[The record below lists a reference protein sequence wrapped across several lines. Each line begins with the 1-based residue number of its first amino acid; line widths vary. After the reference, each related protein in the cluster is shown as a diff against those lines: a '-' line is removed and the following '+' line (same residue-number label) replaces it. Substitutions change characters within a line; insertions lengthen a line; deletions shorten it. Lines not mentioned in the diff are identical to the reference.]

1 MSDSVLALTQISPH
15 VWILPRH
22 PDKNRVQATI
32 GMVLAGSQT
41 ILIDAGNSLH
51 LARQIQA
58 ALAAM
63 DAPPVSHVIYTH
75 HHWDHTFG
83 ACVYGVPAIAH
94 QLSHQ
99 FLSDM
104 RQENLGETHL
114 RTKVERNPKLI
125 LDWTAEDWAEF
136 EIVLPEIT
144 YEAQAQFQFGDV
156 TLELQHVGGVHAADS
171 TVIKVVN
178 DGVMFLGDCYY
189 PAPRYVDTDDQM
201 LDMTMLGSLLQ
212 ENYEHY
218 IDGHNAPMQT
228 RHVRRILR
236 SQALLARL
244 NESRPA

>member
-1 MSDSVLALTQISPH
+1 MLTLTQISPH

-32 GMVLAGSQT
+32 GMVMTGKQT
-41 ILIDAGNSLH
+41 ILIDAGNSLQ

-58 ALAAM
+58 TLAAM
-63 DAPPVSHVIYTH
+63 DAPPISHVVYTH

-94 QLSHQ
+94 RLSHQ
-99 FLSDM
+99 FLTQM
-104 RQENLGETHL
+104 QQENVGENFL

-144 YEAQAQFQFGDV
+144 YEGEERLQFGDV
-156 TLELQHVGGVHAADS
+156 SLELVHVGGVHAADS
-171 TVIKVVN
+171 TVVKVVE

-189 PAPRYVDTDDQM
+189 PAPRYEDPADQM
-201 LDMTMLGSLLQ
+201 LDMEMLANLLDKRYDQ
-212 ENYEHY
+212 Y
-218 IDGHNAPMQT
+218 IDGHNAPMET

-244 NESRPA
+244 NETKPT

>member
-1 MSDSVLALTQISPH
+1 MLTLTQISPH

-32 GMVLAGSQT
+32 GVIIAGDQT

-58 ALAAM
+58 TLAAM
-63 DAPPVSHVIYTH
+63 DAPPISHVVYTH

-83 ACVYGVPAIAH
+83 ACVYRVPAIAH
-94 QLSHQ
+94 HLSFQ

-104 RQENLGETHL
+104 RQLNVGEAHL

-125 LDWTAEDWAEF
+125 LEWTAEDWAEF

-144 YEAQAQFQFGDV
+144 YEDQVQFQFGDV
-156 TLELQHVGGVHAADS
+156 TLELLHVGGIHAADS
-171 TVIKVVN
+171 TVIKVVQ

-189 PAPRYVDTDDQM
+189 PAPRYIDTDDQM
-201 LDMTMLGSLLQ
+201 LDMTMLANLLD

-236 SQALLARL
+236 SQALLDRL
-244 NESRPA
+244 NKTLS

>member
-1 MSDSVLALTQISPH
+1 MLTLTQISPH

-32 GMVLAGSQT
+32 GMVMTGKQT
-41 ILIDAGNSLH
+41 ILIDAGNSLQ

-58 ALAAM
+58 TLAAM
-63 DAPPVSHVIYTH
+63 DAPPISHVVYTH

-94 QLSHQ
+94 RLSHQ
-99 FLSDM
+99 FLTQM
-104 RQENLGETHL
+104 QQENVGERFL

-144 YEAQAQFQFGDV
+144 YEGEERLQFGDV
-156 TLELQHVGGVHAADS
+156 SLELVHVGGVHAADS
-171 TVIKVVN
+171 TVVKVVE

-189 PAPRYVDTDDQM
+189 PAPRYEDPADQM
-201 LDMTMLGSLLQ
+201 LDMEMLANLLDKRYDQ
-212 ENYEHY
+212 Y
-218 IDGHNAPMQT
+218 IDGHNAPMET

-244 NESRPA
+244 NETKPT